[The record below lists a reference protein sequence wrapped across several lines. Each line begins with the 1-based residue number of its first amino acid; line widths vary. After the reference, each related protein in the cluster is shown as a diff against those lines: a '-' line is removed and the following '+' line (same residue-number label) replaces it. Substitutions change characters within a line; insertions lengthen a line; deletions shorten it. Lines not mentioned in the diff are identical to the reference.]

1 MKPMKDAVADL
12 AERKREAMAMGGA
25 KRVERQRS
33 QGKMT
38 VRERVGL
45 LLDQGSFEEY
55 GLLASHA
62 GQKAGQP
69 ITPADG
75 LVAGFGLVDGRHVGV
90 IAEDFTVLGGST
102 GVTNFHKRLRMIDLA
117 TQEKVPLVFLLDGS
131 GARAQMLGD
140 SAEGLPPA
148 MQYVKMAR
156 LSGVAPML
164 GVIMGPC
171 AGESSLEGSLLE
183 FSIMVRGTG
192 MMAAGGPPV
201 VLMSLGQEVTK
212 EELGGTD
219 VHCAISGVADNPAD
233 DDHQAL
239 RMARDYLSY
248 MPTNAWQYPPWA
260 DTGDDPG
267 RRDPKL
273 LDILPS
279 SSRRAY
285 DMKKVIGHV
294 VDKDSFFE
302 IKPLF
307 APMMITGL
315 ARLGGHV
322 VGIVANQPAVD
333 AGAITAKAAQK
344 ERHFIDLCSA
354 YHIPLVFLVDVP
366 GVMTGPRSEREGAL
380 RSGLAVAHAL
390 AWADVPKFT
399 VVLRKAFGFGG
410 SAMCGY
416 GVGQTLT
423 LAWPTA
429 DFASL
434 PVDSAIKAAHGAELA
449 ASPDPD
455 KLWKELAEMYTRFS
469 GAYPAAANFNIDD
482 VIDPRD
488 TRPRLIK
495 ALQLAANRRCQ
506 PPAPVMRH
514 GVMP

>member
-12 AERKREAMAMGGA
+12 AGRKQEARAMGGA
-25 KRVERQRS
+25 KKLERQRS

-38 VRERVGL
+38 VRERIDL
-45 LLDQGSFEEY
+45 LMDQGSFEEY

-75 LVAGFGLVDGRHVGV
+75 LVAGFGQVDGRHVGI

-102 GVTNFHKRLRMIDLA
+102 GITNFHKRLRVIDLA
-117 TQEKVPLVFLLDGS
+117 TQERVPLVFLLDGS

-156 LSGVAPML
+156 LSGVAPMM

-212 EELGGTD
+212 EELGGVD

-233 DDHQAL
+233 DDRQAL
-239 RMARDYLSY
+239 GMARDYLSY

-267 RRDPKL
+267 RRDPEL

-279 SSRRAY
+279 SPRRPY

-294 VDKDSFFE
+294 VDRGSFFE

-380 RSGLAVAHAL
+380 RSGLSVAHAL

-416 GVGQTLT
+416 GVDQTLI

-469 GAYPAAANFNIDD
+469 GAYPAAANFNLDD